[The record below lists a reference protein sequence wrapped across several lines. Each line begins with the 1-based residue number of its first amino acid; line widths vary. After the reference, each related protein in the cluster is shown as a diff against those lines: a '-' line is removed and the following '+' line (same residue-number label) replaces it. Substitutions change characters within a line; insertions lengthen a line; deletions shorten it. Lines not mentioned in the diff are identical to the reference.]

1 MRNEQSD
8 RTVSLPDRIHSRIDQ
23 RVSQTQF
30 ESVEEYVVFAL
41 EEVLAEVE
49 TRDAKAQEEVDDA
62 EVRSRL
68 ESLGYLQE

>member
-1 MRNEQSD
+1 
-8 RTVSLPDRIHSRIDQ
+8 
-23 RVSQTQF
+23 VSQTQF
-30 ESVEEYVVFAL
+30 ESVEEYVVFVL

-49 TRDAKAQEEVDDA
+49 TRGAKAQEEVDDA